1 MFRVAD
7 LYEAIA
13 HLPTNLMLSLTGQIP
28 ILDGCDTRR
37 LWAIA

>member
-13 HLPTNLMLSLTGQIP
+13 HLPTNLMLSLTAQIP
-28 ILDGCDTRR
+28 ILDRRATRR
-37 LWAIA
+37 LEAIT